1 MIEAHG
7 KSRRIHELSTLW
19 DAVSC
24 CAFVTAVCR
33 RVNASFANS
42 SSPFSTAISARRYQS
57 SAILSVCSLELK
69 AATSS
74 ETTEGEA
81 AKGQMH
87 QHMFF
92 LNKYYIWYLSIQW
105 LGQDLNMF
113 NHVQSL
119 PSKHFNRSPSPSGSG
134 VSSVLQGPWSIA
146 ASAMTA
152 TIVNH
157 CHPAAFLLVLLPYW
171 WKCHNSYCCYHSD
184 HQCDYSYWTGY
195 DQNIQ
200 APYKKGQSVF
210 LRCPLSE
217 CLWNFKLQNTPKF
230 GVQIWWSPTLGTP
243 TVKNMDHHH

>member
-1 MIEAHG
+1 MLYIFKYIYIDVQLLLDVIVQLTKLYVIYLYWLMIEVHG
-7 KSRRIHELSTLW
+7 KSRLIYELSTLW

-33 RVNASFANS
+33 RVSASFANS

-74 ETTEGEA
+74 ETTEEEA
-81 AKGQMH
+81 AKWQMH

-113 NHVQSL
+113 NHVQSHH
-119 PSKHFNRSPSPSGSG
+119 SKQFNRSPSPSGSG

-152 TIVNH
+152 TSKPLPS
-157 CHPAAFLLVLLPYW
+157 CCFSSSTSPLLV
-171 WKCHNSYCCYHSD
+171 KMS
-184 HQCDYSYWTGY
+184 
-195 DQNIQ
+195 
-200 APYKKGQSVF
+200 
-210 LRCPLSE
+210 
-217 CLWNFKLQNTPKF
+217 
-230 GVQIWWSPTLGTP
+230 
-243 TVKNMDHHH
+243 